1 MENNLNWYSV
11 LKFFHIIAVIM
22 FIGGLFAHQ
31 LVRWYAKKTDDVR
44 VFAAIN
50 HAAGKIENTMELPGS
65 QATLVLGIIL
75 ALIGGFPI
83 FGFLQ
88 GASQNWLLVSNILLV
103 LGLVLVPTVKIPHGK
118 KFEQVLQKALTE
130 GQISPE
136 LHVVMGDKK
145 IKLVYLYEEVS
156 LIAMV
161 ALMVLKPF

>member
-1 MENNLNWYSV
+1 MSWYIV
-11 LKFFHIIAVIM
+11 VKFFHIIAVTM

-44 VFAAIN
+44 VFAALN
-50 HAAGKIENTMELPGS
+50 HAAGKIENILEIPGS

-88 GASQNWLLVSNILLV
+88 GASQNWLLVSNILMV
-103 LGLVLVPTVKIPHGK
+103 SGLVLVPTIKIPHGK
-118 KFEQVLQKALTE
+118 NFEQVLQTAMMD

-136 LHVVMGDKK
+136 LNTAMNDKV

-156 LIAMV
+156 LIAIV